1 MHEHMTADELLDEL
15 PPAERAALEYEARV
29 IATPSTLDFGGGK
42 GGQFQIADARRSAFD
57 DISD

>member
-1 MHEHMTADELLDEL
+1 MHEHMTSDELLDEL

-42 GGQFQIADARRSAFD
+42 RVLPQVINARGLAFD